1 VVDAPTFFASP
12 ALRHE
17 HFGPVSI
24 VVRCDATNM
33 NDAAAQFDGQLTA
46 TIHAD
51 EGDMAWAKSLLPALV
66 EKAGRIVWNGY
77 PTGVA
82 VVPAMH
88 HGGPYPAST
97 NALHTSVG
105 STAIRRFLRPV
116 VFQNLPESLLPK
128 DLV

>member
-1 VVDAPTFFASP
+1 
-12 ALRHE
+12 
-17 HFGPVSI
+17 
-24 VVRCDATNM
+24 
-33 NDAAAQFDGQLTA
+33 
-46 TIHAD
+46 
-51 EGDMAWAKSLLPALV
+51 MAWAKTLLPSLV